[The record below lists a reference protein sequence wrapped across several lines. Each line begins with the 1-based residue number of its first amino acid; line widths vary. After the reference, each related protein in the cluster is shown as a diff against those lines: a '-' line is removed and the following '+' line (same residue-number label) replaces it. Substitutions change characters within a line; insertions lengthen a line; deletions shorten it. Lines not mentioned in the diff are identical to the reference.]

1 MPHPCVVCGR
11 SRMNP
16 NNREEE
22 YMFFGFPVNYDDRCK
37 KWLEF
42 CGREDLYK
50 LTKKQLLQRMV
61 CSKHFQEKDF
71 LNEYLDRLNCTAV
84 PTIYDP
90 KQSLYNITCVLC
102 GRYRKDP
109 PDPDYDGT
117 TFHHFPGEEFRCL
130 KWLDFVGIDSYYRLT
145 RKEILY
151 CYICS
156 HHFIKSQFLP
166 GYRNRLIDN
175 AVPMIRNPDSIDYEL
190 VVGLPPA
197 DIIKPISEK
206 MKKFEPLPP
215 QVLESQACA
224 ACGRSRSDPMNRVEK
239 YKFHPFPAYEIGRCL
254 RWCQFLGREDLLRM
268 SPNQIRKLVLCSKHF
283 LSGQSFQKV
292 GPCDAV
298 PTIKDFEEI
307 TIPIDSGDYMDQK
320 IKQASG
326 SELINGNTSHLD
338 SECMFA
344 DSDKRKKKKEAPIVS
359 SKKPFIANKPMPLAK
374 KRGKSKRPTLITIP
388 KPPPPSLQPPPQMII
403 DNRVLRKLPLPP
415 ASNNCDLWKFTQIQ
429 PNQIQPITIANNITP
444 LTNVNSTNVKKVILP
459 FTGNISNLGKPIPV
473 SSLESIPPGLLIKID
488 LPETNNTHVNNI
500 KPQKREKLDNNN
512 DESMVVLQR
521 RKRGRKRKMQN
532 RIVNIVNEQQPE
544 TLNHSLEELLTL
556 TKETKEDDETL
567 LENDITEEV
576 IIETID
582 ENYHD
587 ESLEEEQEGQEK
599 NAEEILDID
608 NADVINEE
616 MNSHNQFVFNTI
628 VGNNEQEQKKNEK
641 ERQQSNC
648 GRQKTGRRVMT
659 ARTRNTLLPIRSET
673 NRFLLKLQP
682 QVRRLPEKARARI
695 KCFILTMINNHL

>member
-61 CSKHFQEKDF
+61 CSKHFEEKYF

-102 GRYRKDP
+102 GRSRKNP
-109 PDPDYDGT
+109 PDANYDGT

-156 HHFIKSQFLP
+156 NHFLKSQFLP
-166 GYRNRLIDN
+166 GYRNRLVDN
-175 AVPMIRNPDSIDYEL
+175 AVPMIRNPDSLDNELIIDYTALSVEI
-190 VVGLPPA
+190 PKQA
-197 DIIKPISEK
+197 SEK
-206 MKKFEPLPP
+206 PKKFEPLPP
-215 QVLESQACA
+215 EVLESQACA
-224 ACGRSRSDPMNRVEK
+224 ACGRSRSDPTNRIEK

-254 RWCQFLGREDLLRM
+254 RWCQFLGREDILKM

-307 TIPIDSGDYMDQK
+307 IANGSGSFMDRDVKHSSSEFINVNLEQLDGEWLSGDD
-320 IKQASG
+320 
-326 SELINGNTSHLD
+326 
-338 SECMFA
+338 
-344 DSDKRKKKKEAPIVS
+344 DKRKKKKEIPVVS
-359 SKKPFIANKPMPLAK
+359 SKKPFVANKPMPLAK
-374 KRGKSKRPTLITIP
+374 KRGKSKRPTLINIP
-388 KPPPPSLQPPPQMII
+388 KPLPVTLPPPQQMII
-403 DNRVLRKLPLPP
+403 DNRILRKLPLPP
-415 ASNNCDLWKFTQIQ
+415 ASSNCDLWKFTQIQ
-429 PNQIQPITIANNITP
+429 TNQIQPITIANNIAS
-444 LTNVNSTNVKKVILP
+444 LTNNAANVKKVILP

-488 LPETNNTHVNNI
+488 LPDVNNSVNNLG
-500 KPQKREKLDNNN
+500 KNEKFSGPDKSAVII
-512 DESMVVLQR
+512 EKC
-521 RKRGRKRKMQN
+521 KRGRKRKIQSQIYCDANDVQKTDDQN
-532 RIVNIVNEQQPE
+532 LEALLTMKDEDEEIY
-544 TLNHSLEELLTL
+544 LEEISEEIVIDANEESYNNENF
-556 TKETKEDDETL
+556 KEEGEEEIVGQEVLEIDTDEG
-567 LENDITEEV
+567 
-576 IIETID
+576 ID
-582 ENYHD
+582 EELNVQRQYIFD
-587 ESLEEEQEGQEK
+587 AIEE
-599 NAEEILDID
+599 N
-608 NADVINEE
+608 NEE
-616 MNSHNQFVFNTI
+616 D
-628 VGNNEQEQKKNEK
+628 NNEQKEQHRAFI
-641 ERQQSNC
+641 ERRRRH
-648 GRQKTGRRVMT
+648 RQRI
-659 ARTRNTLLPIRSET
+659 ARTRRTLLPIRSQI
-673 NRFLLKLQP
+673 NQFLRNLQP
-682 QVRRLPEKARARI
+682 QIQRLPHNAKTRI
-695 KCFILTMINNHL
+695 KCFVLTMINSHL